1 MRLPITP
8 QVSTK
13 DGTSN
18 KNARLTNCLKEAKK
32 SGDKAVI
39 RPGLVL
45 SDTYSGLGNGLIEFD
60 GRLLVVYD
68 DTVTDVVEDSFPW
81 PLDSDPWAS
90 GTTYDFGDAVWYNG
104 NMWFSTE
111 GSNTGNTPG
120 TGTEWARSYET
131 PEWDEDATYAVGEP
145 VRSGGITYY
154 LYASSSTNQPPAS
167 NPTLWRTTAP
177 NLNLTMGAVT
187 YSPAISLVS
196 PTTQTASWT
205 IYDGATPVGTGN
217 GTLTS
222 TLADSIATLT
232 ASNWPRTST
241 TSLGNISDYQ
251 AMPATPPNWTFSG
264 GTFWSGLPGYDNFSW
279 SPTQSSGSW
288 TVLSV

>member
-90 GTTYDFGDAVWYNG
+90 GTTYNFGDAVWYNG
-104 NMWFSTE
+104 AMWFSTE

-131 PEWDEDATYAVGEP
+131 PEWDEDATYAIGDP
-145 VRSGGITYY
+145 VTYGGVTYY
-154 LYASSSTNQPPAS
+154 SLAPSNTGQNPSTSPQWS
-167 NPTLWRTTAP
+167 TTAP
-177 NLNLTMGAVT
+177 TTSRYRVNVNLIGALNAT
-187 YSPAISLVS
+187 TPGPECASEAAAASAWFGTATTFKSCATKDGGTNNWVS
-196 PTTQTASWT
+196 YAGVETRNVFGTPTTFVRVTQFTDPAPADCS
-205 IYDGATPVGTGN
+205 GTPLNN
-217 GTLTS
+217 GTI
-222 TLADSIATLT
+222 D
-232 ASNWPRTST
+232 
-241 TSLGNISDYQ
+241 
-251 AMPATPPNWTFSG
+251 G
-264 GTFWSGLPGYDNFSW
+264 GKVA
-279 SPTQSSGSW
+279 Q
-288 TVLSV
+288 TV

>member
-8 QVSTK
+8 QISTK
-13 DGTSN
+13 DGVSA
-18 KNARLTNCLKEAKK
+18 KNARLTNCLKEVKK
-32 SGDKAVI
+32 TGEKAVV

-45 SDTYSGLGNGLIEFD
+45 SDTYAGLGNGLIEFD

-68 DTVTDVVEDSFPW
+68 DTVTDVEEDSFPW

-120 TGTEWARSYET
+120 SGTEWERSYEI
-131 PEWDEDATYAVGEP
+131 PEWDSGTTYTVGEP
-145 VRSGGITYY
+145 VRSGGVTYY
-154 LYASSSTNQPPAS
+154 LYASSSTNQTPAS

-177 NLNLTMGAVT
+177 NLNLTMGAVS
-187 YSPAISLVS
+187 YSANIGLVS

-205 IYDGATPVGTGN
+205 IYDGATPVGAGN
-217 GTLTS
+217 GTLNS
-222 TLADSIATLT
+222 SFVSNIASLT
-232 ASNWPRTST
+232 ASNWPRASTST
-241 TSLGNISDYQ
+241 LGSIATYQ
-251 AMPATPPNWTFSG
+251 SMPATPPYWVFSG
-264 GTFWSGLPGYDNFSW
+264 GTQWSGLPGWVNSSW
-279 SPTQSSGSW
+279 DPGQSSGSW

>member
-1 MRLPITP
+1 MRLPVVHQI
-8 QVSTK
+8 STK

-90 GTTYDFGDAVWYNG
+90 GTTYNFGDAVWYNG
-104 NMWFSTE
+104 AMWFSTE

-131 PEWDEDATYAVGEP
+131 PEWDEDATYAIGDP
-145 VRSGGITYY
+145 VTYGGVTYY
-154 LYASSSTNQPPAS
+154 SLAPSNTGNNPSTSPQWS
-167 NPTLWRTTAP
+167 TTAP
-177 NLNLTMGAVT
+177 TASRYRVNSKSIAALNATTPGPECASRAAAASAWFGTATTFISCATKSTGNWVT
-187 YSPAISLVS
+187 YYGIEDRGGFGVFVRVNQWTDPTPFDCSGS
-196 PTTQTASWT
+196 PTNMGVVDAGTIVQT
-205 IYDGATPVGTGN
+205 V
-217 GTLTS
+217 
-222 TLADSIATLT
+222 
-232 ASNWPRTST
+232 
-241 TSLGNISDYQ
+241 
-251 AMPATPPNWTFSG
+251 
-264 GTFWSGLPGYDNFSW
+264 
-279 SPTQSSGSW
+279 
-288 TVLSV
+288 

>member
-90 GTTYDFGDAVWYNG
+90 GTTYNFGDAVWYNG
-104 NMWFSTE
+104 AMWFSTE

-131 PEWDEDATYAVGEP
+131 PEWDEDATYAIGDP
-145 VRSGGITYY
+145 VTYGGVTYY
-154 LYASSSTNQPPAS
+154 SLAPSNTGQNPSTSPQWS
-167 NPTLWRTTAP
+167 TTAP
-177 NLNLTMGAVT
+177 TTSRYRVNVNLIGALNAT
-187 YSPAISLVS
+187 TPGPECASESAAASAWFDTATTFKSCATKAPGPNNWVS
-196 PTTQTASWT
+196 YAGVETRNVFGTPTTFVRVTQFTDPAPADCS
-205 IYDGATPVGTGN
+205 GTPVN
-217 GTLTS
+217 
-222 TLADSIATLT
+222 
-232 ASNWPRTST
+232 
-241 TSLGNISDYQ
+241 
-251 AMPATPPNWTFSG
+251 G
-264 GTFWSGLPGYDNFSW
+264 GTIDGGKVA
-279 SPTQSSGSW
+279 Q
-288 TVLSV
+288 TV

>member
-1 MRLPITP
+1 MRLPITTN
-8 QVSTK
+8 VSTK
-13 DGTSN
+13 DGQSN

-90 GTTYDFGDAVWYNG
+90 GTTYNFGDAVWYNG
-104 NMWFSTE
+104 AMWFSTE

-131 PEWDEDATYAVGEP
+131 PEWDEDATYAIGDP
-145 VRSGGITYY
+145 VTYGGVTYY
-154 LYASSSTNQPPAS
+154 SLAPSNTGQNPSTSPQWS
-167 NPTLWRTTAP
+167 TTAP
-177 NLNLTMGAVT
+177 TTSRYRVNVNLIGALNATTPGPECASEAAAASAWFGTATTFKSCATKVSNNWVT
-187 YSPAISLVS
+187 YAGVETRDVFGT
-196 PTTQTASWT
+196 PTTFVRVTQFS
-205 IYDGATPVGTGN
+205 DPTPFDCSGTPFN
-217 GTLTS
+217 
-222 TLADSIATLT
+222 
-232 ASNWPRTST
+232 
-241 TSLGNISDYQ
+241 
-251 AMPATPPNWTFSG
+251 G
-264 GTFWSGLPGYDNFSW
+264 GTIDGGRVA
-279 SPTQSSGSW
+279 Q
-288 TVLSV
+288 TV

>member
-90 GTTYDFGDAVWYNG
+90 GTTYNFGDAVWYNG
-104 NMWFSTE
+104 AMWFSTE

-131 PEWDEDATYAVGEP
+131 PEWDEDATYAIGDP
-145 VRSGGITYY
+145 VTYGGVTYY
-154 LYASSSTNQPPAS
+154 SLAPSNTGQNPSTSPQWS
-167 NPTLWRTTAP
+167 TTAP
-177 NLNLTMGAVT
+177 TTSRYRVNVNLIGALNATTPGPECASEAAAASAWFGTATTFKSCATKVSNNWVT
-187 YSPAISLVS
+187 YAGVETRDVFGT
-196 PTTQTASWT
+196 PTTFVRVTQFS
-205 IYDGATPVGTGN
+205 DPTPFDCSGTPFN
-217 GTLTS
+217 
-222 TLADSIATLT
+222 
-232 ASNWPRTST
+232 
-241 TSLGNISDYQ
+241 
-251 AMPATPPNWTFSG
+251 G
-264 GTFWSGLPGYDNFSW
+264 GTIDGGRVA
-279 SPTQSSGSW
+279 Q
-288 TVLSV
+288 TV

>member
-90 GTTYDFGDAVWYNG
+90 GTTYNFGDAVWYNG
-104 NMWFSTE
+104 AMWFSTE

-131 PEWDEDATYAVGEP
+131 PEWDEDATYAIGDP
-145 VRSGGITYY
+145 VTYGGVTYY
-154 LYASSSTNQPPAS
+154 SLAPSNTGQNPSTSPQWS
-167 NPTLWRTTAP
+167 TTAP
-177 NLNLTMGAVT
+177 TTSRYRVNVNLIGALNAT
-187 YSPAISLVS
+187 TPGPECASEAAAASAWFGTATTFKSCATKAGGTNNWVS
-196 PTTQTASWT
+196 YAGVETRNVFGTPTTFVRVTQFTDPAPADCS
-205 IYDGATPVGTGN
+205 GTPVN
-217 GTLTS
+217 
-222 TLADSIATLT
+222 
-232 ASNWPRTST
+232 
-241 TSLGNISDYQ
+241 
-251 AMPATPPNWTFSG
+251 G
-264 GTFWSGLPGYDNFSW
+264 GTIDGGKVA
-279 SPTQSSGSW
+279 Q
-288 TVLSV
+288 TV

>member
-1 MRLPITP
+1 MRLPVTP

-90 GTTYDFGDAVWYNG
+90 GTTYNFGDAVWYNG
-104 NMWFSTE
+104 AMWFSTE

-131 PEWDEDATYAVGEP
+131 PVYSESETYEIGDPVTYNGVTYYSYQDGNTANTPSGSSELWKTTPPGVSRYYGFGGGYDAAPVDGTGPTCASKEAALTAWYAERTARSCATSSAATGWSWLALPYGAVGSP
-145 VRSGGITYY
+145 GIGGSVIVQFT
-154 LYASSSTNQPPAS
+154 AWVNGSPRNCTNQINAGLIDS
-167 NPTLWRTTAP
+167 CQLRRTA
-177 NLNLTMGAVT
+177 
-187 YSPAISLVS
+187 
-196 PTTQTASWT
+196 
-205 IYDGATPVGTGN
+205 
-217 GTLTS
+217 
-222 TLADSIATLT
+222 
-232 ASNWPRTST
+232 
-241 TSLGNISDYQ
+241 
-251 AMPATPPNWTFSG
+251 
-264 GTFWSGLPGYDNFSW
+264 
-279 SPTQSSGSW
+279 
-288 TVLSV
+288 

>member
-68 DTVTDVVEDSFPW
+68 DTVTYVVEDSFPW

-90 GTTYDFGDAVWYNG
+90 GTTYNFGDAVWYNG
-104 NMWFSTE
+104 AMWFSTE

-131 PEWDEDATYAVGEP
+131 PEWDEDATYAIGDP
-145 VRSGGITYY
+145 VTYGGVTYY
-154 LYASSSTNQPPAS
+154 SLAPSNTGQNPSTSPQWS
-167 NPTLWRTTAP
+167 TTAP
-177 NLNLTMGAVT
+177 TTSRYRVNVNLIGALNAT
-187 YSPAISLVS
+187 TPGPECASEAAAASAWFGTATTFKSCATKAGGTNNWVS
-196 PTTQTASWT
+196 YAGVETRNVFGTPTTFVRVTQFTDPAPADCS
-205 IYDGATPVGTGN
+205 GTPVN
-217 GTLTS
+217 
-222 TLADSIATLT
+222 
-232 ASNWPRTST
+232 
-241 TSLGNISDYQ
+241 
-251 AMPATPPNWTFSG
+251 G
-264 GTFWSGLPGYDNFSW
+264 GTIDGGKVA
-279 SPTQSSGSW
+279 Q
-288 TVLSV
+288 TV

>member
-1 MRLPITP
+1 MRLPVTP

-90 GTTYDFGDAVWYNG
+90 GTTYNFGDAVWYNG
-104 NMWFSTE
+104 AMWFSTE

-131 PEWDEDATYAVGEP
+131 PEWDEDATYAIGDP
-145 VRSGGITYY
+145 VTYGGVTYY
-154 LYASSSTNQPPAS
+154 SLAPSNTGQNPSTSPQWS
-167 NPTLWRTTAP
+167 TTAP
-177 NLNLTMGAVT
+177 TTSRYRVNVNLIGALNATTPGPECASEAAAASAWFGTATTFKSCATKVSNNWVT
-187 YSPAISLVS
+187 YAGVETRDVFGT
-196 PTTQTASWT
+196 PTTFVRVTQFS
-205 IYDGATPVGTGN
+205 DPTPFDCSGTPFN
-217 GTLTS
+217 
-222 TLADSIATLT
+222 
-232 ASNWPRTST
+232 
-241 TSLGNISDYQ
+241 
-251 AMPATPPNWTFSG
+251 G
-264 GTFWSGLPGYDNFSW
+264 GTIDGGRVA
-279 SPTQSSGSW
+279 Q
-288 TVLSV
+288 TV